1 MSSCRRG
8 ETGSNPLEKKKSM
21 TWWSSIKIKISYKF
35 SKYPLR
41 SIELHNIEN
50 SGKLYDITCKTCQN
64 GQQAQLKEILSNFP
78 AGQQYVEMDKKW

>member
-1 MSSCRRG
+1 
-8 ETGSNPLEKKKSM
+8 M

-78 AGQQYVEMDKKW
+78 AGQQHVEMDKKW